1 MSPSPFLSDGT
12 TSDVVYDPFAA
23 NEDPYATYHL
33 LREHA
38 PVYRNEQR
46 AIWAL
51 TRYDDVLDASR
62 RWEVFSQR
70 PSIDLDDTGAFFQ
83 PGNMVDEDPP
93 RHERLRDAIRGEFAP
108 KRIRELEES
117 IRPRVRRFVDGFVE
131 RGSADLADE
140 FARVL
145 PAHVVCDLL
154 GFPEEDHGLVRA
166 WFDGM
171 VQRTPGEVEVPESA
185 WAANRAMR
193 AYVAE
198 ALDDRRARPR
208 ADLLTALQEAERS
221 GALEPAEAA
230 SMPVHLFFAG
240 IQTTSA
246 LIARSL
252 LLLAQHAEERRRLV
266 DDPSLIPA
274 AIEELLR
281 FESPIQWFARTTT
294 RDVALHGDLIPA
306 GARVLLM
313 WGSANRDERR
323 WPDADRLDVTR
334 PPRRHLAFGD
344 GIHHCLGAP
353 LARLEGRIALEELL
367 PRLPDYELAGEVV
380 PLYTPG
386 ERVLAHLP
394 VAFPTR

>member
-1 MSPSPFLSDGT
+1 MTTRSIPASDI
-12 TSDVVYDPFAA
+12 VYDPFAA
-23 NEDPYATYHL
+23 NEDPYATYGL
-33 LREHA
+33 LRDHA
-38 PVYRNEQR
+38 PVYRNDQR

-51 TRYDDVLDASR
+51 SRYDDVQEASR
-62 RWEVFSQR
+62 HWEVFSQR

-93 RHERLRDAIRGEFAP
+93 RHDRLRDAVRSEFAP
-108 KRIRELEES
+108 KRIRALEHAV
-117 IRPRVRRFVDGFVE
+117 RLRVRAFVDGFVE
-131 RGSADLADE
+131 REAVDLADE

-145 PAHVVCDLL
+145 PGHVVCDLL
-154 GFPEEDHGLVRA
+154 GFPEEDHGYLAGLFDEMVR
-166 WFDGM
+166 
-171 VQRTPGEVEVPESA
+171 RTPGEVEVPESA

-193 AYVAE
+193 GYVAD
-198 ALDDRRARPR
+198 AMTTRRAEPH
-208 ADLLTALQEAERS
+208 ADLLTALVEAQRQ
-221 GALEPAEAA
+221 GVLEPAEAA

-252 LLLAQHAEERRRLV
+252 LLLAQYPAERAKLV
-266 DDPSLIPA
+266 DDPSLIPGA
-274 AIEELLR
+274 VEEFLR

-294 RDVALHGDLIPA
+294 RDVTLRGTTIPE

-323 WPDADRLDVTR
+323 WPDADRLDITR

-344 GIHHCLGAP
+344 GVHHCLGAP
-353 LARLEGRIALEELL
+353 LARLEARISLEELL
-367 PRLPDYELAGEVV
+367 PRLPTYELAGPVV

-394 VAFPTR
+394 VALRR

>member
-1 MSPSPFLSDGT
+1 MSSLDAT
-12 TSDVVYDPFAA
+12 NDIVYDPIAA
-23 NEDPYATYHL
+23 NDDPYETYRR
-33 LREHA
+33 LRDTA
-38 PVYRNEQR
+38 PVYRNSDR
-46 AIWAL
+46 GVWAL
-51 TRYDDVLDASR
+51 SRYDDVQAASR
-62 RWEVFSQR
+62 NWEAFSQR
-70 PSIDLDDTGAFFQ
+70 PSIDLDDTGSFFQ
-83 PGNMVDEDPP
+83 PGNMVDDDPP
-93 RHERLRDAIRGEFAP
+93 RHDRLRDAIRSEFAP
-108 KRIRELEES
+108 KRMRALEDAIRT
-117 IRPRVRRFVDGFVE
+117 RVQSFVAGFLE

-154 GFPEEDHGLVRA
+154 GFPKEDHRILAG
-166 WFDGM
+166 WFDEM
-171 VQRTPGEVEVPESA
+171 VRRTPGVIEVPESA

-193 AYVAE
+193 GYVLE
-198 ALDDRRARPR
+198 ALADRRARPR
-208 ADLLTALQEAERS
+208 EDLLTALAVAEKS

-252 LLLAQHAEERRRLV
+252 LLLAQHRDERRKLV
-266 DDPSLIPA
+266 DDPALIPGA
-274 AIEELLR
+274 VEELLR
-281 FESPIQWFARTTT
+281 FESPIQWFARTAT
-294 RDVALHGDLIPA
+294 RDVTVHDEVIPE
-306 GARVLLM
+306 GARALLM

-323 WPDADRLDVTR
+323 WANADRLDVTR

-367 PRLPDYELAGEVV
+367 PRIPDYELAGPVV

-394 VAFPTR
+394 VSFGSR

>member
-1 MSPSPFLSDGT
+1 MSDSPGA
-12 TSDVVYDPFAA
+12 TSDLVYDPLAA
-23 NEDPYATYHL
+23 NDDPYETYRL
-33 LREHA
+33 LRDHA
-38 PVYRNEQR
+38 PVYRNNDR
-46 AIWAL
+46 GVWAL
-51 TRYDDVLDASR
+51 SRYNDVQAASR
-62 RWEVFSQR
+62 DWEAFSQR

-83 PGNMVDEDPP
+83 PGNMVDDDPP
-93 RHERLRDAIRGEFAP
+93 RHDRLRDAVRNEFAP
-108 KRIRELEES
+108 KRMRGLEDAIRA
-117 IRPRVRRFVDGFVE
+117 RVQSFVAEFIE
-131 RGSADLADE
+131 RGTADLADE

-154 GFPEEDHGLVRA
+154 GFPAEDHRKLAG
-166 WFDGM
+166 WFDEM
-171 VQRTPGEVEVPESA
+171 VRRTPGEIEVPESA

-193 AYVAE
+193 GYVAE
-198 ALDDRRARPR
+198 ALASRRAQPR
-208 ADLLTALQEAERS
+208 EDLLTALANAEAS

-252 LLLAQHAEERRRLV
+252 LLLARHPDERRKLV
-266 DDPSLIPA
+266 DDPSLIPPA
-274 AIEELLR
+274 VEELLR

-294 RDVALHGDLIPA
+294 RAVALHDHVIPE

-323 WPDADRLDVTR
+323 WEDADHLDVTR
-334 PPRRHLAFGD
+334 SPRRHLAFGD

-353 LARLEGRIALEELL
+353 LARLEAKIALEELL
-367 PRLPDYELAGEVV
+367 ARAPEYEVSGPVV

-394 VAFPTR
+394 VVFA

>member
-1 MSPSPFLSDGT
+1 MSSGA

-23 NEDPYATYHL
+23 NDDPYATYCQMRDL
-33 LREHA
+33 A

-46 AIWAL
+46 GIWAL
-51 TRYDDVLDASR
+51 SRYDDVLDASR
-62 RWEVFSQR
+62 RWDVFSQR

-93 RHERLRDAIRGEFAP
+93 RHDRLRDAVRGEFAP
-108 KRIRELEES
+108 KHIRALEEAV
-117 IRPRVRRFVDGFVE
+117 RRRVRAFVDSFLE
-131 RGSADLADE
+131 RGSVDLADE

-154 GFPEEDHGLVRA
+154 GFPEEDHRLVRA
-166 WFDGM
+166 WFDEM
-171 VQRTPGEVEVPESA
+171 VRRTPGEVEVPESA

-193 AYVAE
+193 SYVAD
-198 ALDDRRARPR
+198 AMADRRARPR
-208 ADLLTALQEAERS
+208 ADMLTALVEAEKS
-221 GALEPAEAA
+221 GALEPGEAA

-252 LLLAQHAEERRRLV
+252 LLLAQHPEQRHVLV
-266 DDPSLIPA
+266 SDPSLLPT
-274 AIEELLR
+274 AIEEFLR
-281 FESPIQWFARTTT
+281 FESPIQWFARTAT
-294 RDVALHGDLIPA
+294 RDVALHDELIPK

-323 WPDADRLDVTR
+323 WADGQRLDVTR
-334 PPRRHLAFGD
+334 APRRHLAFGD

-367 PRLPDYELAGEVV
+367 PRIPDYELTGDVV

-394 VAFPTR
+394 VVVSSR

>member
-1 MSPSPFLSDGT
+1 MSNSPNT
-12 TSDVVYDPFAA
+12 RSDVVYDPFAA
-23 NEDPYATYHL
+23 NEDPFETYRQ
-33 LREHA
+33 LRDTS
-38 PVYRNEQR
+38 PVYRNNER
-46 AIWAL
+46 GIWAL
-51 TRYDDVLDASR
+51 SRYDDVQGASR
-62 RWEVFSQR
+62 NWEAFSQR

-83 PGNMVDEDPP
+83 PGNMVDDDPP
-93 RHERLRDAIRGEFAP
+93 RHDRLRDAIRGEFAP
-108 KRIRELEES
+108 QRMRALEDAIRT
-117 IRPRVRRFVDGFVE
+117 RVQAFVAGFAE

-154 GFPEEDHGLVRA
+154 GFPSEDHRMLAG
-166 WFDGM
+166 WFDEM
-171 VQRTPGEVEVPESA
+171 CHRTPGDPEVPESA
-185 WAANRAMR
+185 WAANRLMR
-193 AYVAE
+193 GYVGE
-198 ALDDRRARPR
+198 ALASRRSQPR
-208 ADLLTALQEAERS
+208 ADLLTALAEAEKS

-252 LLLAQHAEERRRLV
+252 LLLAQHPDERRTLV
-266 DDPSLIPA
+266 DDSSLMPA
-274 AIEELLR
+274 AVEEFLR

-294 RDVALHGDLIPA
+294 RDVTVHDEVIPE

-323 WPDADRLDVTR
+323 WADADRLDVTR

-353 LARLEGRIALEELL
+353 LARLEARIALEELL
-367 PRLPDYELAGEVV
+367 AHIPEYEVSGPVM

-394 VAFPTR
+394 VVFGSR

>member
-1 MSPSPFLSDGT
+1 MSPPPFLSDGA

-23 NEDPYATYHL
+23 NEDPYATYRL
-33 LREHA
+33 LRDLA
-38 PVYRNEQR
+38 PVYRNETR
-46 AIWAL
+46 GIWAL
-51 TRYDDVLDASR
+51 SRYDDVLDASR
-62 RWEVFSQR
+62 QWKVFSQR

-93 RHERLRDAIRGEFAP
+93 RHDRLRNAIREEFAP
-108 KRIRELEES
+108 KRVRALEETV
-117 IRPRVRRFVDGFVE
+117 RLRVRSFVEGFLE
-131 RGSADLADE
+131 RGSVDLADE

-145 PAHVVCDLL
+145 PAHVICDLL
-154 GFPEEDHGLVRA
+154 GFPEGDHGLVRA
-166 WFDGM
+166 WFDEM

-193 AYVAE
+193 GYVAD
-198 ALDDRRARPR
+198 ALADRRTRPR
-208 ADLLTALQEAERS
+208 ADLLTALADAERS

-252 LLLAQHAEERRRLV
+252 LLLAQHPEERRRLV
-266 DDPSLIPA
+266 DEPSLIPA
-274 AIEELLR
+274 AIEEFLR

-294 RDVALHGDLIPA
+294 REVPLHDEVIPE

-323 WPDADRLDVTR
+323 WADGHRLDVTR

-353 LARLEGRIALEELL
+353 LARLEARVALEELL
-367 PRLPDYELAGEVV
+367 PRIPDYELAGEIV

-394 VAFPTR
+394 VVFPTR